1 MQKNPMNPAVD
12 PITITGLYNNT
23 DYVLVCFSEEGN
35 VDEQFFKKI
44 G

>member
-1 MQKNPMNPAVD
+1 MNPAVD
-12 PITITGLYNNT
+12 PITITGLYEGQ

>member
-1 MQKNPMNPAVD
+1 MKNPMSPAVD

-23 DYVLVCFSEEGN
+23 DYVLVCFSEAGN
-35 VDEQFFKKI
+35 TDEQFFKKI